1 MVVTF
6 QLNGED
12 CSFHGDPMT
21 PLVDILRQE
30 RFLTGTKAV
39 CREGFCGACTV
50 HVDDEA
56 VPSCSVWLRDRDS
69 RRSQNRRTSA
79 AAKTQRDISTAISPR

>member
-21 PLVDILRQE
+21 PLVDILRRE

-56 VPSCSVWLRDRDS
+56 VPSCLKPIGLVQGCAVTTIEGLSSGNQALHPL
-69 RRSQNRRTSA
+69 QANLE
-79 AAKTQRDISTAISPR
+79 